1 MQLAMTFN
9 RMKTTQTDD
18 LLAYLRRYGSITPI
32 DALRELGIFRLAAR
46 VNDLQEHGYVIPRHM
61 VTGTAKNGRRYSV
74 MCYERPA

>member
-1 MQLAMTFN
+1 MQLAFN

-18 LLAYLRRYGSITPI
+18 LLDYLNQHGSITPI